1 MKIIDCVQGSD
12 AWLTARLGIP
22 TASEFHRIVTPARGD
37 LSKQARGYAY
47 QLVAEAL
54 LREPCSTNIE
64 NMEWV
69 ARGRKLEPLAA
80 QQYEFATDTETKPVG
95 FITTDCG
102 RLGCSPD
109 RLIVGQR
116 GVLEIKCVNPA
127 RHVGYWLDGVEDS
140 YKPQVMGQVSI
151 AEVEFCDLYA
161 YHPALPPATIR
172 THRDEPY
179 IDRLRAALRE
189 FLDLRDDMLKRAQAS
204 GFFDTMAEAA

>member
-1 MKIIDCVQGSD
+1 MIIHAVIQGTD

-22 TASEFHRIVTPARGD
+22 TASEFHRIITPARGD
-37 LSKQARGYAY
+37 LSKQARGYAH

-54 LREPCSTNIE
+54 LHEPCSTSIE
-64 NMEWV
+64 GLEWV

-80 QQYEFATDTETKPVG
+80 QQYEFTTDTETKPVG

-127 RHVGYWLDGVEDS
+127 THVGYWLDGAREE
-140 YKPQVMGQVSI
+140 YRPQVQGQLAV
-151 AEVEFCDLYA
+151 AEVEFADLYA
-161 YHPALPPATIR
+161 YHPALPPVTIR
-172 THRDEPY
+172 THRDEGY
-179 IDRLRAALRE
+179 IAKMQAALRE
-189 FLDLRDDMLKRAQAS
+189 FLDMRDDMLKRALAS
-204 GFFDTMAEAA
+204 GFFSVAEAA